1 MNWIQLTTNQFLW
14 HASRLLLLVPSAS
27 SRRKFCCWHPKN
39 PRMKTFAQDGIV
51 GLPSELLLRWS
62 ISKDFECRPPALIVD
77 LVAVCTVMSPIV
89 EIYFARKSSHSKI
102 RTQAEHALSPVGYAW
117 RLRFCVCVRKPLY
130 FIFLVGP
137 PFTELLCGESHPGRT
152 VKATNSKSCLLCFQ

>member
-1 MNWIQLTTNQFLW
+1 MNWIQLTANQFLW

-62 ISKDFECRPPALIVD
+62 ISKDFECRP
-77 LVAVCTVMSPIV
+77 TG
-89 EIYFARKSSHSKI
+89 SHRGSCCSMDCNVTYSRNI
-102 RTQAEHALSPVGYAW
+102 FWTQIQSFQDSHASRACVIAC
-117 RLRFCVCVRKPLY
+117 RLRVTSSVLCVCAKTVVFY
-130 FIFLVGP
+130 FFSRSAVHWTFP
-137 PFTELLCGESHPGRT
+137 CGESHPGRT
-152 VKATNSKSCLLCFQ
+152 VKATNSKSCLLCF